1 MRHLI
6 RVFFIG
12 IFLLFNYCS
21 SDEPDELDNTPTIE
35 ETFGNWTPDFIDQT
49 SNFTQTRTGSQG
61 TQQTRTINVTAET
74 NTASA
79 TEGQINQDINED
91 GDFLE
96 EIEVITITYTSSENL
111 GSYQTITYTVLQDN
125 TPEMDYSST
134 GIAIIR
140 INTNNIPIENKDD
153 YVVGTVSIEGR
164 GDLPSLEETEMKIK
178 GRGNSTW
185 WQGGIWGKKPYQIK
199 FGDKTPVLNMPEDKK
214 WVLLAELSDKTFIRN
229 QIARYL

>member
-96 EIEVITITYTSSENL
+96 EIEV
-111 GSYQTITYTVLQDN
+111 
-125 TPEMDYSST
+125 
-134 GIAIIR
+134 
-140 INTNNIPIENKDD
+140 
-153 YVVGTVSIEGR
+153 
-164 GDLPSLEETEMKIK
+164 
-178 GRGNSTW
+178 
-185 WQGGIWGKKPYQIK
+185 
-199 FGDKTPVLNMPEDKK
+199 
-214 WVLLAELSDKTFIRN
+214 
-229 QIARYL
+229 